1 MQTIP
6 LSLWSR
12 YVTSRPVQ
20 INRPLVD
27 KSNEERRNNRT
38 NALLLAPRCYLL
50 SEREN
55 KSLYDHYLK
64 SKYLF
69 CFLSYRKIRY
79 GAFFT
84 LTFLMFLCTNVEDGC
99 KEESCSS
106 SNPREI
112 LFRKELINWHFSPLT
127 PRND

>member
-12 YVTSRPVQ
+12 YVTSSPVQ
-20 INRPLVD
+20 INRLLVD
-27 KSNEERRNNRT
+27 KSNEEGRNKRT
-38 NALLLAPRCYLL
+38 NALLLAPRCCLL
-50 SEREN
+50 SEREK

-84 LTFLMFLCTNVEDGC
+84 LTFFMFLCTNVEDGC

>member
-27 KSNEERRNNRT
+27 KSNEERRNNR
-38 NALLLAPRCYLL
+38 ASASLLAPRCCLL
-50 SEREN
+50 SERKN
-55 KSLYDHYLK
+55 KLLYDLYLK
-64 SKYLF
+64 RKYLF
-69 CFLSYRKIRY
+69 CFLSHRKIRC
-79 GAFFT
+79 GTFFT
-84 LTFLMFLCTNVEDGC
+84 LTFLRFLCTNVEDGC

-112 LFRKELINWHFSPLT
+112 LFRKELINWRFSPLT